1 MKIHGICI
9 IKNEAD
15 IIEETLTKSSRWCD
29 AIHVFDTGST
39 DDTWELVN
47 TLAQRFNNLHPY
59 KKEVRPFR
67 DELRAEVFN
76 DIRHTAS
83 RGDWWCRLDA
93 DEVYIDDP
101 RQFLAGVPASHH
113 AVFSASLQY
122 YFTERDLASYEAD
135 PDAFL
140 ARPVEEKLRYYDC
153 NWSEARFCRHRP
165 RLKWSGTSWPSH
177 MGLAHP
183 RRIRIKHFQYR
194 SPEQIQSRLA
204 IRAQAFREGYK
215 VYAAYNQISEWR
227 DKLRV
232 AAELHHDD
240 GSGRF
245 VVEDERLPRHQEKLL
260 HRMIKRIMHG
270 TGLWP

>member
-194 SPEQIQSRLA
+194 SPGQIRTRLGT
-204 IRAQAFREGYK
+204 RAQAISEGYS
-215 VYAAYNQISEWR
+215 VFAAYDRSLDWR
-227 DKLRV
+227 DKLRR
-232 AAELHHDD
+232 ASDLKCDD
-240 GSGRF
+240 GSGTYHI
-245 VVEDERLPRHQEKLL
+245 DESGLPRHLEQPL
-260 HRMIKRIMHG
+260 HRAIKRFMHG
-270 TGLWP
+270 TGIWA